1 MSKTN
6 PMLSIEE
13 TPYGP
18 VISIC
23 GDTVKVVKLY
33 GLLTQSILQNTA
45 IPRRV
50 LEMSVDIS
58 VGVWAK
64 LSDNMTTIDMS
75 QIRNAADKL
84 SDD

>member
-13 TPYGP
+13 TPHGP
-18 VISIC
+18 VISIY

-33 GLLTQSILQNTA
+33 GLLTQSILQNTY

-50 LEMSVDIS
+50 LEKSVDIS
-58 VGVWAK
+58 DGVWAK

-75 QIRNAADKL
+75 QPVRRQD
-84 SDD
+84 S

>member
-1 MSKTN
+1 MGDNKSN

-13 TPYGP
+13 TPHGP
-18 VISIC
+18 VISIY

-33 GLLTQSILQNTA
+33 GLLTQSILQNA
-45 IPRRV
+45 DIPRRV

-58 VGVWAK
+58 EGVWAK

-75 QIRNAADKL
+75 QPVRRQD
-84 SDD
+84 S